1 MPTYLILGKYTDQ
14 GIKTVMETTK
24 RRELFKETAEKCGVR
39 IKQILW
45 LMGEYDVMDLV
56 EADDDKSIAALLLKA
71 GSWGFVRT
79 TTCRTFT
86 QDEMESIFQKM
97 G

>member
-14 GIKTVMETTK
+14 GIKTIMETTK
-24 RRELFKETAEKCGVR
+24 RRELFKETAEQCGVR
-39 IKQILW
+39 VKQIMW
-45 LMGEYDVMDLV
+45 LMGEYDVMDLL

-79 TTCRTFT
+79 TTLRAFT
-86 QDEMESIFQKM
+86 QEDMQSIFAKM

>member
-24 RRELFKETAEKCGVR
+24 RRELFKETAEN
-39 IKQILW
+39 
-45 LMGEYDVMDLV
+45 
-56 EADDDKSIAALLLKA
+56 A
-71 GSWGFVRT
+71 
-79 TTCRTFT
+79 
-86 QDEMESIFQKM
+86 ES

>member
-1 MPTYLILGKYTDQ
+1 
-14 GIKTVMETTK
+14 
-24 RRELFKETAEKCGVR
+24 
-39 IKQILW
+39 
-45 LMGEYDVMDLV
+45 MGEYDVMDLV